1 MILSGS
7 VIDYSKNKCQKKQN
21 VDFYV
26 GGDAPRRPRSVHYL
40 GVTLNA
46 DERIKAQ
53 VKYRFQEEDTLWSVL
68 KKQLNE
74 NRYL

>member
-1 MILSGS
+1 MSPPAAISNS
-7 VIDYSKNKCQKKQN
+7 TEKEKQSEDTQTN
-21 VDFYV
+21 NDS
-26 GGDAPRRPRSVHYL
+26 DAAE
-40 GVTLNA
+40 NA
-46 DERIKAQ
+46 GTSQ